1 MGHIAQAIPTERN
14 KNMSHEHKY
23 IYGDIPA
30 LGECKCGAYRV
41 FDRDTQTYKEIEK
54 ECSFYECYEPTY
66 KSSMNCQYHQPVR
79 EAK

>member
-1 MGHIAQAIPTERN
+1 VGHIAQAIPTERN

-41 FDRDTQTYKEIEK
+41 FNRETQQYEEHTKE
-54 ECSFYECYEPTY
+54 T
-66 KSSMNCQYHQPVR
+66 N
-79 EAK
+79 